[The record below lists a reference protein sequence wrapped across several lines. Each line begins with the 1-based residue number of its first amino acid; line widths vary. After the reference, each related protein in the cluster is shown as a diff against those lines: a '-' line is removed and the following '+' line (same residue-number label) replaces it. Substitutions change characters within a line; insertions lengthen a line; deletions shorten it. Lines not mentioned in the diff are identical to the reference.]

1 MTPWGVEGDVDSQA
15 LFGRTILQVVPALD
29 AGAEACVDL
38 AASLSDAGARA
49 LVAGAPG
56 KLSSELQARGGIFM
70 PIAPISRKPWRAFL
84 SRRRLASLAL
94 REGVE
99 LIHVHAGAS
108 MGAALHAARKAR
120 VPLVADYEPAQESS
134 ALEADSIIFFS
145 RAELE
150 DTVSRRPELAA
161 KAFRGLRGVDLRQ
174 FSPEAVDWTRVR
186 RFRDVL
192 GVKGHERLVIAVGLP
207 PERRQ
212 MVLSAAAQLK
222 AKGFFASEAQ
232 QARFV
237 WLRRDGEAPSAAF
250 DAEAA
255 RLGLGGAVL
264 QIDWPDRAAAC
275 LAAALVVAPAGE
287 SALCVEAQALGAPL
301 AVLQASGGKG
311 SRGNVQ
317 GDKAEVEE
325 VCAPPQVE
333 PSMRT
338 GWLIPPGPPASLVR
352 AVEEAV
358 RLGATAR
365 ENLAHN
371 ARAHARNFSA
381 ERMNALT
388 LSIYARHFGAS
399 E

>member
-1 MTPWGVEGDVDSQA
+1 MTPWGVEGEVDSQA
-15 LFGRTILQVVPALD
+15 LFGRTILQIVPALD
-29 AGAEACVDL
+29 ASALACVEV
-38 AASLSDAGARA
+38 AASLADAGARA

-56 KLSSELQARGGIFM
+56 RLASELQARGGIFV
-70 PIAPISRKPWRAFL
+70 PIAAATLNPWRSWL
-84 SRRRLASLAL
+84 NRRRLASLAL

-99 LIHVHAGAS
+99 LIHVHAGA
-108 MGAALHAARKAR
+108 GARAALYAAKQAR
-120 VPLVADYEPAQESS
+120 VPLVADYEPDS
-134 ALEADSIIFFS
+134 AALDANSLIFYS
-145 RAELE
+145 RAEME
-150 DTVSRRPELAA
+150 EAVSRQPNLAA

-174 FSPEAVDWTRVR
+174 FSPEAVDCGRVR
-186 RFRDVL
+186 RLREAL
-192 GVKGHERLVIAVGLP
+192 GVKPHVRLVVAIGLP

-212 MVLSAAAQLK
+212 MFLAAAAQLK
-222 AKGFFASEAQ
+222 AKGFFANEAQ
-232 QARFV
+232 DARFV
-237 WLRRDGEAPSAAF
+237 WLRGEGEEASDAF

-287 SALCVEAQALGAPL
+287 PTLCIEAQALGVPL
-301 AVLQASGGKG
+301 AVLQTSGAAS
-311 SRGNVQ
+311 V
-317 GDKAEVEE
+317 VEE
-325 VCAPPQVE
+325 ICAPPQVE
-333 PSMRT
+333 PAQRT
-338 GWLIPPGPPASLVR
+338 GWLIPPGPPAGLIR

-365 ENLAHN
+365 ENLVDH

-388 LSIYARHFGAS
+388 LAIYARHFGAG

>member
-1 MTPWGVEGDVDSQA
+1 MTPWGVEGEVDSQA
-15 LFGRTILQVVPALD
+15 LFGRTILQIVPALD
-29 AGAEACVDL
+29 ASALACVEV
-38 AASLSDAGARA
+38 AASLADAGARA

-56 KLSSELQARGGIFM
+56 RLASELQARGGIFV
-70 PIAPISRKPWRAFL
+70 PIAAATLNPWRSWL
-84 SRRRLASLAL
+84 NRRRLASLAL

-99 LIHVHAGAS
+99 LIHVHAGA
-108 MGAALHAARKAR
+108 GARAALYAAKQAR
-120 VPLVADYEPAQESS
+120 VPLVADYEPDS
-134 ALEADSIIFFS
+134 AALDANSLIFYS
-145 RAELE
+145 RAEME
-150 DTVSRRPELAA
+150 EAVSRQPNLAA

-174 FSPEAVDWTRVR
+174 FSPEAVDCGRVR
-186 RFRDVL
+186 RLREAL
-192 GVKGHERLVIAVGLP
+192 GVKPHVRLVVAIGLP

-212 MVLSAAAQLK
+212 MFLAAAAQLK
-222 AKGFFASEAQ
+222 AKGFFANEAQ
-232 QARFV
+232 DARFV
-237 WLRRDGEAPSAAF
+237 WLRGEGEEASDAF

-287 SALCVEAQALGAPL
+287 PTLCIEAQALGVPL
-301 AVLQASGGKG
+301 AVLQTSGAAC
-311 SRGNVQ
+311 V
-317 GDKAEVEE
+317 VEE
-325 VCAPPQVE
+325 ICAPPQVE
-333 PSMRT
+333 PAQRT
-338 GWLIPPGPPASLVR
+338 GWLIPPGPPAGLIR

-365 ENLAHN
+365 ENLVDH

-388 LSIYARHFGAS
+388 LAIYARHFGAG

>member
-1 MTPWGVEGDVDSQA
+1 MTPWGVEGEVDSQA
-15 LFGRTILQVVPALD
+15 LFGRTILQIVPALD
-29 AGAEACVDL
+29 ASALACVEV
-38 AASLSDAGARA
+38 AASLADAGARA

-56 KLSSELQARGGIFM
+56 RLASELQARGGIFV
-70 PIAPISRKPWRAFL
+70 PIAAATLNPWRSWL
-84 SRRRLASLAL
+84 NRRRLASLAL

-99 LIHVHAGAS
+99 LIHVHAGA
-108 MGAALHAARKAR
+108 GARAALYAAKQAR
-120 VPLVADYEPAQESS
+120 VPLVADYEPDS
-134 ALEADSIIFFS
+134 AALDANSLIFYS
-145 RAELE
+145 RAEME
-150 DTVSRRPELAA
+150 EAVSRQPNLAA

-174 FSPEAVDWTRVR
+174 FSPEGVDCGRVR
-186 RFRDVL
+186 RLREAL
-192 GVKGHERLVIAVGLP
+192 GVKPHVRLVVAIGLP

-212 MVLSAAAQLK
+212 MFLAAAAQLK
-222 AKGFFASEAQ
+222 AKGFFANEAQ
-232 QARFV
+232 DARFV
-237 WLRRDGEAPSAAF
+237 WLRGEGEEASDAF

-287 SALCVEAQALGAPL
+287 PTLCIEAQALGVPL
-301 AVLQASGGKG
+301 AVLQTSGAAS
-311 SRGNVQ
+311 V
-317 GDKAEVEE
+317 VEE
-325 VCAPPQVE
+325 ICAPPQVE
-333 PSMRT
+333 PAQRT
-338 GWLIPPGPPASLVR
+338 GWLIPPGPPAGLIR

-365 ENLAHN
+365 ENLVDH

-388 LSIYARHFGAS
+388 LAIYARHFGAG